1 MPFDILRSQSRS
13 RGHAV
18 TMDDPAT
25 APDKTQQSINKQNI
39 MSGRTGERSNGGRS
53 SMSGRNGGRGGRG
66 RSSNR
71 GGGRGG
77 GGGGAATF
85 SSPSNKPKLSKQDRK
100 AGKRAKQLEAMDKKA
115 KEEDAYFRKCQQEAS
130 RQQRNSISTNQSD
143 GAKTQA
149 ELFSKQ
155 GTHGIN
161 FNKYDE
167 IKVEVKLPPGSIN
180 DKISALQSFD
190 ELKLPP
196 QLATNVGLMNYK
208 LPTPIQ
214 RNAVPLCMAGE
225 DLMCCA
231 QTGSGKTC
239 AFLLPICAALASGT
253 PTTETNGTKQDGLQP
268 ACPSCVVLAPTR
280 ELASQIELEAQKLTF
295 HIPNVSPVVVY
306 GGAPAKSQLRDL
318 AFACSKTA
326 LIVVAT
332 PGRLTDFVDRD
343 IISLSNVQFLV
354 LDEGDRMLDMGFM

>member
-1 MPFDILRSQSRS
+1 
-13 RGHAV
+13 
-18 TMDDPAT
+18 
-25 APDKTQQSINKQNI
+25 
-39 MSGRTGERSNGGRS
+39 MSGRTGERSNGSRSSTAGRS
-53 SMSGRNGGRGGRG
+53 GGGRGGRG

-71 GGGRGG
+71 GRGRGG
-77 GGGGAATF
+77 GGGSF
-85 SSPSNKPKLSKQDRK
+85 SNNNAPTNKPKESKQERK

-115 KEEDAYFRKCQQEAS
+115 KEEDDYFRKCQQEAI
-130 RQQRNSISTNQSD
+130 RRRNDTNKDD

-167 IKVEVKLPPGSIN
+167 IKVEVKIPPGSQN
-180 DKISALQSFD
+180 GKIAAMQSFD

-196 QLATNVGLMNYK
+196 QLSKNISLMNYK

-239 AFLLPICAALASGT
+239 AFLLPVIAALASST
-253 PTTETNGTKQDGLQP
+253 PINEPIRSGQDELQP
-268 ACPSCVVLAPTR
+268 ACPRCVVLAPTR

-295 HIPNVSPVVVY
+295 HIPNVTPVVVY
-306 GGAPAKSQLRDL
+306 GGAPSRPQLHDL

-354 LDEGDRMLDMGFM
+354 LDEADRMLDMGFQVRQHSLS

>member
-1 MPFDILRSQSRS
+1 
-13 RGHAV
+13 
-18 TMDDPAT
+18 
-25 APDKTQQSINKQNI
+25 
-39 MSGRTGERSNGGRS
+39 MSGRTGERSSGRS
-53 SMSGRNGGRGGRG
+53 GGRGGRG

-71 GGGRGG
+71 GGRGG
-77 GGGGAATF
+77 GRDGASSF
-85 SSPSNKPKLSKQDRK
+85 SSPSNNKPKLSKQDRK

-115 KEEDAYFRKCQQEAS
+115 KEEDNYFRKCQQEAN
-130 RQQRNSISTNQSD
+130 RQRSNTNKED

-155 GTHGIN
+155 GSHGIN

-167 IKVEVKLPPGSIN
+167 IKVEVKLPPGSTSG
-180 DKISALQSFD
+180 KVSALQSFD

-196 QLATNVGLMNYK
+196 QLSTNVGLMNYK

-239 AFLLPICAALASGT
+239 AFLLPVCAALASGIS
-253 PTTETNGTKQDGLQP
+253 PTNEATQDELQP
-268 ACPSCVVLAPTR
+268 ARPSCVVLAPTR

-306 GGAPAKSQLRDL
+306 GGAPSRPQLRDL

-332 PGRLTDFVDRD
+332 PGRLTDFVDRG
-343 IISLSNVQFLV
+343 IISLSHVQFLV
-354 LDEGDRMLDMGFM
+354 LDEADRMLDMGFMVSQALFFQLYLATFKM